1 MLKTIRQF
9 LMEEEGAVAVE
20 YVLLVVLIGLVFYV
34 GANFLGNTLR
44 DLLNQTATN
53 LSNAAN
59 GGS

>member
-1 MLKTIRQF
+1 MLKSIRQF
-9 LMEEEGAVAVE
+9 LCEEEGAVAVE

-44 DLLNQTATN
+44 DLLNQTANN
-53 LSNAAN
+53 LSTAAN